1 MQRRHFEEELTR
13 LKEKILKMGALVES
27 QIASSIKALV
37 ERDVPLA
44 RQTIQN
50 DHLVNAMDVEID
62 EECIRLLALYQ
73 PAARDLRF
81 ITTAM
86 KITTDLERMSDL
98 SEDICERAI
107 ELSEEPLLKPYIDI
121 PRMAEAA
128 QKMVREALDAFVNK
142 DAKLAR
148 KVCAEDQFIDELTH
162 QIFRELLSF
171 MVEDPTTITRAVR
184 ISFVAKYIER
194 IGDHATNIA
203 EMVHYLVH
211 GRPITDV
218 RPKGD
223 VTSTT
228 KVELQKVRKR

>member
-1 MQRRHFEEELTR
+1 MQRHFEEELTR
-13 LKEKILKMGALVES
+13 LKERILKMGALVES
-27 QIASSIKALV
+27 QIAASIKALV
-37 ERDVPLA
+37 ERDTALA
-44 RQTIQN
+44 KQTIQN

-62 EECIRLLALYQ
+62 EDCIRLLALYQ

-98 SEDICERAI
+98 AEDICERSI
-107 ELSEEPLLKPYIDI
+107 ELAEEPLLKPYIDI

-142 DAKLAR
+142 DVKLAR

-184 ISFVAKYIER
+184 VSFVAKYIER

-203 EMVHYLVH
+203 EMVVYLVEGKIIRH
-211 GRPITDV
+211 
-218 RPKGD
+218 
-223 VTSTT
+223 T
-228 KVELQKVRKR
+228 KV

>member
-13 LKEKILKMGALVES
+13 LKERILKMGALVES
-27 QIASSIKALV
+27 QIAASIKALV
-37 ERDVPLA
+37 ERDTALA
-44 RQTIQN
+44 KQTIQN

-62 EECIRLLALYQ
+62 EDCIRLLALYQ

-98 SEDICERAI
+98 AEDICERSI

-148 KVCAEDQFIDELTH
+148 KVCADDQFIDELTH

-194 IGDHATNIA
+194 IGDHSTNIA
-203 EMVHYLVH
+203 EMVVYLVEGKIIRH
-211 GRPITDV
+211 
-218 RPKGD
+218 
-223 VTSTT
+223 T
-228 KVELQKVRKR
+228 KV